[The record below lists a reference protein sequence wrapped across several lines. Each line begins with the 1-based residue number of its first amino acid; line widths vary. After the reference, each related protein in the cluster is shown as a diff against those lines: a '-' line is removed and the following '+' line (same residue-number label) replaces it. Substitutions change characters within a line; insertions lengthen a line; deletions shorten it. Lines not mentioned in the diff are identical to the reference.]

1 MAEAGGDGALTLRRL
16 QAADVEAYKRLRGH
30 SFGFPAGDDTDA
42 AFRSRMPTT
51 VGAFDDAQR
60 LVASATGHRLETY
73 VAGRVRPLLGVAAV
87 QTEPAA
93 RRRGL
98 ARRLVH
104 TLLEDA
110 RGAGVGW
117 GMLYPFDPAFYA
129 RLGWQALPTGVRL
142 RLPIAALG
150 APSRT
155 DAQALEGAAG
165 PRLDALYARC
175 AAHWNFTDARTQNP
189 WDAWEDLQTDAGE
202 RVAAFDLGDA
212 YAVVR
217 LRTAATVTTLEVRDA
232 LWCSSQGREALLR
245 LLRSYHGQAE
255 QVELEVPRDDALA
268 WSWGDWYA
276 TATNATRM
284 LRVIDV
290 QAALAGLP
298 YPHDARSLTLR
309 VRDGGAAWNDATWR
323 LAAGD
328 EGCSVTPATGVAD
341 VEVDVR
347 ALALV
352 VGGVSTPNA
361 LRLAGVVEGDDKALD
376 VLAALAGGR
385 SAYHALNDRF

>member
-1 MAEAGGDGALTLRRL
+1 MVEAGGDGALTLRRL
-16 QAADVEAYKRLRGH
+16 QPEDVEAYKRLRGH
-30 SFGFPAGDDTDA
+30 SFRFPPGDDTDA
-42 AFRSRMPTT
+42 AFRRRLPST

-60 LVASATGHRLETY
+60 LLASATGHRLEAY
-73 VAGRVRPLLGVAAV
+73 VAGRPRPLLGVAAV
-87 QTEPAA
+87 QTAPAA

-98 ARRLVH
+98 ARRLIQ

-110 RGAGVGW
+110 RDVGVGW
-117 GMLYPFDPAFYA
+117 GMLYPFDPPFYT

-142 RLPIAALG
+142 RLPISALG
-150 APSRT
+150 TPSRT
-155 DAQALEGAAG
+155 DAQALEGAAN
-165 PRLDALYARC
+165 PQLSALYARC

-189 WDAWEDLQTDAGE
+189 WDPWEDLRTDAAE

-212 YAVVR
+212 YGVVR
-217 LRTAATVTTLEVRDA
+217 LRTAAAVTTLEVLDA

-255 QVELEVPRDDALA
+255 QVEMEVPRDDALA

-290 QAALAGLP
+290 RAALAGLP
-298 YPHDARSLTLR
+298 YPHDAPNLTLR
-309 VRDGGAAWNDATWR
+309 VHDDGAAWNDGSWR

-328 EGCSVTPATGVAD
+328 EGCTVTPATGVAD
-341 VEVDVR
+341 VAVDVR

-352 VGGVSTPNA
+352 VGGASTPNG
-361 LRLAGVVEGDDKALD
+361 LRLAGVLEGDDRALS